1 MLATEPD
8 PQARRTA
15 EPIVVW
21 ASADGTR
28 CVLATVAG
36 VLELRIERDGVVIR
50 RAHYL
55 DIRPACEAARQWQI
69 DWDMDSR
76 LRRETSARH
85 SSAPSVAM
93 RRSEKWTRPTARS
106 GIRCRSCGDVW
117 LARRRQQL
125 MKASA
130 RAMSW
135 RGIGNR
141 FGATPLLLRRPVV
154 LKRTSA
160 YGRSAHSG

>member
-76 LRRETSARH
+76 LRRETSGRILCPECGDEALREIDA
-85 SSAPSVAM
+85 SDGAQ
-93 RRSEKWTRPTARS
+93 W
-106 GIRCRSCGDVW
+106 IRCRSCGDVW
-117 LARRRQQL
+117 PLDV
-125 MKASA
+125 
-130 RAMSW
+130 
-135 RGIGNR
+135 GNIHE
-141 FGATPLLLRRPVV
+141 
-154 LKRTSA
+154 S
-160 YGRSAHSG
+160 